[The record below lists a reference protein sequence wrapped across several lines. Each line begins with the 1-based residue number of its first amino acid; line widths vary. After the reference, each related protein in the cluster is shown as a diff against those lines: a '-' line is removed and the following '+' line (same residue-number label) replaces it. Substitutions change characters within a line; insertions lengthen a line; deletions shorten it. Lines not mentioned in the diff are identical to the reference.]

1 MENSSVM
8 NQVIILF
15 LIIGVGY
22 YSRKRNII
30 NDEVNKGLTKLLLEV
45 TMPLMIVASFDY
57 GFSKELMKNIIY
69 MIIYSTLIHVVLIVI
84 SRVLY
89 NKYSKEKKDILRFA
103 TVFSNCGFMGF
114 PVVGSIFGKIGILYA
129 SIFNIPYNIL
139 SWTFGIMLYTNNKDS
154 KNLKKVLLNPGIIAV
169 IIGIILFI
177 FSIKIPQTIY
187 STIKL
192 VGDITTPLSMIIVG
206 VMIADV
212 DFKKIFKKRSLYYIA
227 FVRLIL
233 VPILTFAI
241 LKIIRVEELLINIS
255 IVIEAMP
262 AAAIT
267 AIFAEA
273 YNKEPELASEIVF
286 FTTFLSVVT
295 IPIIFKILNI
305 S

>member
-1 MENSSVM
+1 MEKSSVM

-22 YSRKRNII
+22 YSRKKNII
-30 NDEVNKGLTKLLLEV
+30 NDEINKGLTRLLLEV

-57 GFSKELMKNIIY
+57 SFSKELMRNIVY
-69 MIIYSTLIHVVLIVI
+69 MLLYSSLIHGALIFI
-84 SRVLY
+84 SSILY
-89 NKYSKEKKDILRFA
+89 KKYPKGKKDILRFA
-103 TVFSNCGFMGF
+103 TIFSNCGFMGF

-129 SIFNIPYNIL
+129 SVFNIPYNIL
-139 SWTFGIMLYTNNKDS
+139 SWTFGIALYTKDKDS
-154 KNLKKVLLNPGIIAV
+154 KNLKKILLNPGIISV
-169 IIGIILFI
+169 IIGIFLFM
-177 FSIKIPQTIY
+177 FSIKLPQTIY

-192 VGDITTPLSMIIVG
+192 VGDITTPLSMMIVG
-206 VMIADV
+206 VMIAEV
-212 DFKKIFKKRSLYYIA
+212 DFKKIFKKSSLYYIA

-241 LKIIRVEELLINIS
+241 LKLIKVEELLINAA

-262 AAAIT
+262 AAAVT

-273 YNKEPELASEIVF
+273 YSKEPELASEIVF
-286 FTTFLSVVT
+286 FTTFLSVAS
-295 IPIIFKILNI
+295 IPIIFKILNV

>member
-1 MENSSVM
+1 MEKSSIM

-15 LIIGVGY
+15 LIVGVGY

-30 NDEVNKGLTKLLLEV
+30 NDEINKGLTKLLLEV

-57 GFSKELMKNIIY
+57 SFSKELMKNIIY
-69 MIIYSTLIHVVLIVI
+69 MLLYSSLIHGALILI
-84 SRVLY
+84 SRILY

-139 SWTFGIMLYTNNKDS
+139 SWTFGIMLYTENKDS

-206 VMIADV
+206 VMIAEV
-212 DFKKIFKKRSLYYIA
+212 DFKKIFKKSSLYYIA

-241 LKIIRVEELLINIS
+241 LKIIRVEELLIDVA

-262 AAAIT
+262 AAAVT

-273 YNKEPELASEIVF
+273 YSKEPELASEIVF
-286 FTTFLSVVT
+286 FTTFLSVVS
-295 IPIIFKILNI
+295 IPVIFKILNI

>member
-1 MENSSVM
+1 MEKNSVM

-22 YSRKRNII
+22 YSRKKNII
-30 NDEVNKGLTKLLLEV
+30 NDEINKGLTKLLLEV

-57 GFSKELMKNIIY
+57 SFSKELMKNIIY
-69 MIIYSTLIHVVLIVI
+69 MLLYSSLIHGVLILT
-84 SRVLY
+84 SRILY

-114 PVVGSIFGKIGILYA
+114 PVVGSIYGKIGILYA

-139 SWTFGIMLYTNNKDS
+139 SWTFGIMLYTENKDS

-169 IIGIILFI
+169 IIGIFLFVL
-177 FSIKIPQTIY
+177 SIKLPQTIY

-206 VMIADV
+206 VMIAEV
-212 DFKKIFKKRSLYYIA
+212 DFKKIFKKSSLYYIA
-227 FVRLIL
+227 FIRLIL

-241 LKIIRVEELLINIS
+241 LKLIKVEELLINVA

-262 AAAIT
+262 AAAVT

-273 YNKEPELASEIVF
+273 YSKEPELASEIVF
-286 FTTFLSVVT
+286 FTTFLSVAS
-295 IPIIFKILNI
+295 IPIIFKILNV

>member
-8 NQVIILF
+8 NQIIILF

-22 YSRKRNII
+22 YSRKKNII

-57 GFSKELMKNIIY
+57 SFSKELMENIIY
-69 MIIYSTLIHVVLIVI
+69 MIIYSTIIHVVLIVI
-84 SRVLY
+84 SRILY

-139 SWTFGIMLYTNNKDS
+139 SWTFGIMLYTKNKDS
-154 KNLKKVLLNPGIIAV
+154 KNLKKVILNPGIIAV

-212 DFKKIFKKRSLYYIA
+212 DFKKIFKKSSLYYIA

-233 VPILTFAI
+233 VPILTFSI
-241 LKIIRVEELLINIS
+241 LKIIRVEELLINIA

-262 AAAIT
+262 AAAVT

-273 YNKEPELASEIVF
+273 YGKEPELASEIVF
-286 FTTFLSVVT
+286 FTTLLSVIS
-295 IPIIFKILNI
+295 IPIIFKLLNV

>member
-1 MENSSVM
+1 MEKSSVM

-22 YSRKRNII
+22 YSRKKNII
-30 NDEVNKGLTKLLLEV
+30 NDEINKGLTRLLLEV

-57 GFSKELMKNIIY
+57 SFSKELMRNIVY
-69 MIIYSTLIHVVLIVI
+69 MLLYSSLIHGALIFI
-84 SRVLY
+84 SSILY
-89 NKYSKEKKDILRFA
+89 KKYPKGKKDILRFA
-103 TVFSNCGFMGF
+103 TIFSNCGFMGF

-129 SIFNIPYNIL
+129 SVFNIPYNIL
-139 SWTFGIMLYTNNKDS
+139 SWTFGIALYTKDKDS
-154 KNLKKVLLNPGIIAV
+154 KNLKKILLNPGIISV
-169 IIGIILFI
+169 IIGIFLFM
-177 FSIKIPQTIY
+177 FSIKLPQTIY

-192 VGDITTPLSMIIVG
+192 VGDITTPLSMMIVG
-206 VMIADV
+206 VMIAEV
-212 DFKKIFKKRSLYYIA
+212 DFKKIFKKSSLYYIA

-241 LKIIRVEELLINIS
+241 LKLIKVEELLINVA

-262 AAAIT
+262 AAAVT

-273 YNKEPELASEIVF
+273 YSKEPELASEIVF
-286 FTTFLSVVT
+286 FTTFLSVAS
-295 IPIIFKILNI
+295 IPIIFKILNV